1 MNRQRF
7 AGIQWKTAL
16 FSLGLSF
23 FISVISLIAVV
34 SAYRLEWS
42 VIWSFHP
49 SRLVMPLLLI
59 AFLGLL
65 PGYFFGSRLK
75 RRVRQLGEFI
85 YFIERGD
92 FTSRVPDRLV
102 HERDELGII
111 GGHLNRMA
119 VRIERQVASL
129 QKLAAEN
136 TEMTEQLQK
145 SVILE
150 ERQRIAR
157 DLHDAISQQLFA
169 ISMMTSAIQES
180 GDLNTD
186 KVRKRI
192 AMVQSSAGE
201 AQKEMRALLMQLRPA
216 ALEGRDLKEG
226 IQELLRQLEDKHDIA
241 VNGELDDIPALS
253 KGITD
258 NLFRMLQESLSNV
271 IRHSQASVVT
281 VRLSRSGSYI
291 HLSIAD
297 NGIGFE
303 TEEAGSLTYGMRT
316 LQERAG
322 EIGGTVS
329 VVSSKGKGTQIHV
342 KVPVIDWE
350 EEVKP

>member
-111 GGHLNRMA
+111 GD
-119 VRIERQVASL
+119 
-129 QKLAAEN
+129 
-136 TEMTEQLQK
+136 T
-145 SVILE
+145 
-150 ERQRIAR
+150 
-157 DLHDAISQQLFA
+157 
-169 ISMMTSAIQES
+169 
-180 GDLNTD
+180 
-186 KVRKRI
+186 
-192 AMVQSSAGE
+192 
-201 AQKEMRALLMQLRPA
+201 
-216 ALEGRDLKEG
+216 
-226 IQELLRQLEDKHDIA
+226 
-241 VNGELDDIPALS
+241 
-253 KGITD
+253 
-258 NLFRMLQESLSNV
+258 
-271 IRHSQASVVT
+271 
-281 VRLSRSGSYI
+281 
-291 HLSIAD
+291 
-297 NGIGFE
+297 
-303 TEEAGSLTYGMRT
+303 
-316 LQERAG
+316 
-322 EIGGTVS
+322 
-329 VVSSKGKGTQIHV
+329 
-342 KVPVIDWE
+342 
-350 EEVKP
+350 

>member
-1 MNRQRF
+1 
-7 AGIQWKTAL
+7 
-16 FSLGLSF
+16 
-23 FISVISLIAVV
+23 
-34 SAYRLEWS
+34 
-42 VIWSFHP
+42 
-49 SRLVMPLLLI
+49 
-59 AFLGLL
+59 
-65 PGYFFGSRLK
+65 
-75 RRVRQLGEFI
+75 
-85 YFIERGD
+85 
-92 FTSRVPDRLV
+92 
-102 HERDELGII
+102 
-111 GGHLNRMA
+111 
-119 VRIERQVASL
+119 
-129 QKLAAEN
+129 
-136 TEMTEQLQK
+136 MTEQLQK

-226 IQELLRQLEDKHDIA
+226 IQESLRRLEDKHDIA